1 MKLIFHLNSFNALK
15 IYKRFQSLQMREMKM
30 KPNASIITWFR
41 SYKKTTKSE
50 LINQVFFYLR
60 FWWPTLALGCLWCN
74 CDRISC
80 LIVSLWSCGYPELPW
95 KLCQPLSKLRKFG
108 WWYWCWAGT
117 KAYCCCTICE
127 KRTVGL
133 HGTCEL

>member
-1 MKLIFHLNSFNALK
+1 MDISPQLIQWIKNLQK
-15 IYKRFQSLQMREMKM
+15 I
-30 KPNASIITWFR
+30 SITADEKNENETKCINNNMSFR